1 MPITHRV
8 LRISLWLY
16 HHPLIPTSS
25 PTTSASNAAAI
36 IAKTSTV
43 AAEKLIS
50 EARGKA
56 ETFIILHVNGPFKV
70 NEDPNAAKAL
80 VKVFALRRPFV
91 DLVRPGEPILTPGV
105 VSVVA
110 VGLLEPNA
118 QTIPNAALSSCQR
131 LQSLFDSMG
140 S

>member
-1 MPITHRV
+1 M
-8 LRISLWLY
+8 
-16 HHPLIPTSS
+16 
-25 PTTSASNAAAI
+25 
-36 IAKTSTV
+36 

-80 VKVFALRRPFV
+80 VRVFALRRPFV